1 MDIRTVITWADGT
14 VSADNATERA
24 ARLAAALGTGLT
36 LLVPRQSRHVR
47 HPQHWD
53 QRVHQLERRH
63 AVPLHLRPARSLAQ
77 WLDSTAPGPDALVV
91 CDEPA
96 APAPRHWAGPLLVV
110 KWHYAMRHD
119 RVLVAAPTLP
129 GPAWRMLSHLVR
141 DDAAVDVMQLAG
153 HGPPSAAGA
162 LPGWRLRSVHATDCR
177 RNRRLDTGSEV
188 DQIAN
193 HQDFVGASLVVA
205 RLRPP
210 SWLDQLWL
218 RGSPAPLVRRLPGDL
233 LLVTAH

>member
-24 ARLAAALGTGLT
+24 ARLASALGAGLT

-53 QRVHQLERRH
+53 HRGQQLEKRH
-63 AVPLHLRPARSLAQ
+63 AVAVCLLPARSLAQ
-77 WLDSTAPGPDALVV
+77 WLEASAPGPGTLVV
-91 CDEPA
+91 CDEAA

-119 RVLVAAPTLP
+119 RVLVAAPSLP
-129 GPAWRMLSHLVR
+129 PPAWTIVTHLTR
-141 DDAAVDVMQLAG
+141 DDAAVDVMQWAG
-153 HGPPSAAGA
+153 HAEPSADGA
-162 LPGWRLRSVHATDCR
+162 PPTWRVRSVHASDCR
-177 RNRRLDTGSEV
+177 RNRRLEAGNEA

-205 RLRPP
+205 RLRAP
-210 SWLDQLWL
+210 SWLDHLWL
-218 RGSPAPLVRRLPGDL
+218 RVSPPPLVRRLPGDL
-233 LLVTAH
+233 LMLAAR